1 MTRTARP
8 DDQFRTI
15 LTLNAFDPHAS
26 APLDD
31 SLDRLVKRRLRNSG
45 ESSVLFY
52 REPINPVSAQGQF
65 IQGAD
70 GWRYLDFYNN
80 VPSIGHCHPRVAEA
94 VYRQMLA
101 VNSHSRYLYETVET
115 YAEELL
121 ATFPA
126 ELSKVVFTCTG
137 SEANDLALRLARCA
151 SGGHGVVVT
160 RAAYHGNT
168 AAVTEV
174 SPSSYKKGEPPA
186 FVKVIDPPDPKLY
199 GPDLAE
205 GFAAAVANAI
215 SELKAE
221 GHGFACLL
229 ADTIFSSDGV
239 YSDPPGFLAP
249 AVERTR
255 AAGGLFVADEVQP
268 GFGRTGAGMWGFA
281 RHGVVPDIVTMG
293 KPMGNGFPIGGV
305 VSRPGLME
313 TLVEQFGY
321 FNTFGGTPAAAA
333 AGQAVLDVIREDG
346 LIANAEAVGRFLR
359 SELIALAKG
368 SEFLEDVRGSG
379 LYIGVSVASR
389 RKGASANDDGASRIV
404 NGLRERGILIGIAGE
419 RADVLKIRPPLCVT
433 RADATTLVEQLAA
446 VISE

>member
-1 MTRTARP
+1 MTGAARP
-8 DDQFRTI
+8 DDSFRTI
-15 LTLNAFDPHAS
+15 LTLNAFDPRAA

-31 SLDRLVKRRLRNSG
+31 SLDRLVQRRLRNSG
-45 ESSVLFY
+45 EGSVLFY
-52 REPINPVSAQGQF
+52 REPINPVSASGQF
-65 IQGAD
+65 IEAAD
-70 GWRYLDFYNN
+70 GRRYLDFYNN

-101 VNSHSRYLYETVET
+101 VNSHSRYLYEAVET
-115 YAEELL
+115 YAEALL
-121 ATFPA
+121 VTFPA

-137 SEANDLALRLARCA
+137 SEANDLALRLARRA
-151 SGGHGVVVT
+151 SGGYGVVVT

-174 SPSSYKKGEPPA
+174 SPSSYKTGVPPA
-186 FVKVIDPPDPKLY
+186 FVKIIDPPDPKLY

-205 GFAAAVANAI
+205 GFAAAVSAATAA
-215 SELKAE
+215 LKAE

-229 ADTIFSSDGV
+229 VDTIFSSDGV

-249 AVERTR
+249 AVERAR

-305 VSRPGLME
+305 VCRPGLME
-313 TLVEQFGY
+313 ALVEQFGY

-346 LIANAEAVGRFLR
+346 LIAHAQEVGRFLR
-359 SELIALAKG
+359 AELSALAKG
-368 SEFLEDVRGSG
+368 SEVLEEVRGSG
-379 LYIGVSVASR
+379 LYVGVSVARR
-389 RKGASANDDGASRIV
+389 RKGAGANDDAASRIV
-404 NGLRERGILIGIAGE
+404 NGLRERGVLIGIAGQ

-433 RADATTLVEQLAA
+433 RADATVLVEQLAA
-446 VISE
+446 VIGE